1 MDIFN
6 IIAGVSSILSLV
18 ITLLV
23 LRRVTDIKLSI
34 SQKTWQ
40 KAKGEKITQ
49 AGGNIN
55 A

>member
-6 IIAGVSSILSLV
+6 IVAGASSILSLV
-18 ITLLV
+18 ITLFV
-23 LRRVTDIKLSI
+23 LKHVTDIKLTI
-34 SQKTWQ
+34 SQKISQ